1 MKKIFILITTLLCLL
16 TGCSFQNKELDFNIN
31 NDFKIIN
38 TEHQKDKYILTIKSE
53 KDIDEFIHSVKKTYS
68 REKINLEIKLFHTDA
83 KNTEFDIENLKDFR
97 ELDYYNSYNNF
108 YISKTYTDLPLIKDA
123 NKLSEFENK
132 SVKETE
138 NKIKISITMKN
149 TSDLSEMI
157 SELKIYINLVKQ
169 ENKTNKT
176 IEITVNNKYIYDG
189 KNYLIIQ
196 KKVEI

>member
-157 SELKIYINLVKQ
+157 SELKTYINLVKQ